1 MIADCRL
8 RISDGKKSIRN
19 GRAARALS
27 GSGMKAEWNDLEIRN
42 PQSAI
47 EGG

>member
-1 MIADCRL
+1 MRIADCGF
-8 RISDGKKSIRN
+8 RIEKKSIRN

-47 EGG
+47 RN